1 MEKVYIVEGQTIS
14 CDDTYSAIVGV
25 HATEEGAR
33 KRMYEEIDERVSDI
47 KDDFEDMFYEEDYAE
62 DFEGFETFEE
72 YWDDWVNKHFVKNNY
87 CIRKKIGDAEDFWR
101 YSDETDYTYVVSL
114 IEKNL
119 ED

>member
-14 CDDTYSAIVGV
+14 YDETITEIEGV
-25 HATEEGAR
+25 HTTEEGAKKGLR
-33 KRMYEEIDERVSDI
+33 EEIDERVAHI
-47 KDDFEDMFYEEDYAE
+47 KDDFEDMFYDEDYAE
-62 DFEGFETFEE
+62 DFEGYETFEE
-72 YWDDWVNKHFVKNNY
+72 YWDDWVNEHFVT
-87 CIRKKIGDAEDFWR
+87 EDFWR

>member
-14 CDDTYSAIVGV
+14 YDETITEIEGV
-25 HATEEGAR
+25 HTTEEGAR
-33 KRMYEEIDERVSDI
+33 KGLREEIDSLCEDI
-47 KDDFEDMFYEEDYAE
+47 KNDLFDKFNDEDYAE
-62 DFEGFETFEE
+62 DFEGYETFEE
-72 YWDDWVNKHFVKNNY
+72 YWDDWVNEHFV
-87 CIRKKIGDAEDFWR
+87 AEDFWR

>member
-62 DFEGFETFEE
+62 DFEGYETFEE
-72 YWDDWVNKHFVKNNY
+72 FWADWVNEHFVTQN
-87 CIRKKIGDAEDFWR
+87 FWR
-101 YSDETDYTYVVSL
+101 YSDETDFTYIVSL
-114 IEKNL
+114 VEKTV

>member
-14 CDDTYSAIVGV
+14 YDETTTEIEGV
-25 HATEEGAR
+25 HTTEEGAR
-33 KRMYEEIDERVSDI
+33 KGLREEIDSLCEDI
-47 KDDFEDMFYEEDYAE
+47 KNGLFDKFNDEDYAE
-62 DFEGFETFEE
+62 DFEGYETFEE
-72 YWDDWVNKHFVKNNY
+72 YWDDWVNEHFV
-87 CIRKKIGDAEDFWR
+87 AEDFWR